1 MKKRYFNVL
10 LTTAGDNKDESNDLL
25 ASIDVSEGDVV
36 KGLVDFYLNM
46 RGVEGSK
53 FVDSIGTIILERT
66 FLGKCGVCY
75 STNIDRKLLGRNSF
89 YYSDSCKDD
98 VRPSYGMDLEISLD
112 CVVAIMSFSTY
123 AEGKRYIGCV
133 TYLIETKFEDDGVH
147 VRLLS
152 RDHRSEIRYEIFR
165 GNLLYLIS
173 SLWIYKLTRYV
184 RTSELEKDLRG
195 INVSELTG
203 YRSPTVILSKGFFE
217 CILSWGMGAFNPLT
231 PPNPST
237 GNRLIDLF
245 DLFKGYIV

>member
-1 MKKRYFNVL
+1 MKNRYFNVL
-10 LTTAGDNKDESNDLL
+10 LTTAGDNKDERNDLL

-53 FVDSIGTIILERT
+53 FVDSIGTTILERT

-75 STNIDRKLLGRNSF
+75 STNIDRKLLGINSF

-133 TYLIETKFEDDGVH
+133 QVCDLIKDG
-147 VRLLS
+147 
-152 RDHRSEIRYEIFR
+152 E
-165 GNLLYLIS
+165 
-173 SLWIYKLTRYV
+173 
-184 RTSELEKDLRG
+184 
-195 INVSELTG
+195 
-203 YRSPTVILSKGFFE
+203 
-217 CILSWGMGAFNPLT
+217 
-231 PPNPST
+231 
-237 GNRLIDLF
+237 
-245 DLFKGYIV
+245 

>member
-1 MKKRYFNVL
+1 MEEKKYFNVI

-36 KGLVDFYLNM
+36 RGLVDFYLNM

-133 TYLIETKFEDDGVH
+133 QVCDLI
-147 VRLLS
+147 
-152 RDHRSEIRYEIFR
+152 
-165 GNLLYLIS
+165 
-173 SLWIYKLTRYV
+173 
-184 RTSELEKDLRG
+184 KD
-195 INVSELTG
+195 E
-203 YRSPTVILSKGFFE
+203 E
-217 CILSWGMGAFNPLT
+217 
-231 PPNPST
+231 
-237 GNRLIDLF
+237 
-245 DLFKGYIV
+245 

>member
-1 MKKRYFNVL
+1 MEEKKYFNVI

-89 YYSDSCKDD
+89 YYSDSCEDD

-133 TYLIETKFEDDGVH
+133 QVCDLI
-147 VRLLS
+147 
-152 RDHRSEIRYEIFR
+152 
-165 GNLLYLIS
+165 
-173 SLWIYKLTRYV
+173 
-184 RTSELEKDLRG
+184 KD
-195 INVSELTG
+195 E
-203 YRSPTVILSKGFFE
+203 E
-217 CILSWGMGAFNPLT
+217 
-231 PPNPST
+231 
-237 GNRLIDLF
+237 
-245 DLFKGYIV
+245 

>member
-25 ASIDVSEGDVV
+25 ASIDVSERDVV

-133 TYLIETKFEDDGVH
+133 QVCDLI
-147 VRLLS
+147 
-152 RDHRSEIRYEIFR
+152 
-165 GNLLYLIS
+165 
-173 SLWIYKLTRYV
+173 
-184 RTSELEKDLRG
+184 KD
-195 INVSELTG
+195 E
-203 YRSPTVILSKGFFE
+203 E
-217 CILSWGMGAFNPLT
+217 
-231 PPNPST
+231 
-237 GNRLIDLF
+237 
-245 DLFKGYIV
+245 

>member
-66 FLGKCGVCY
+66 FLWKCGVCY

-133 TYLIETKFEDDGVH
+133 QVCDLI
-147 VRLLS
+147 
-152 RDHRSEIRYEIFR
+152 
-165 GNLLYLIS
+165 
-173 SLWIYKLTRYV
+173 
-184 RTSELEKDLRG
+184 KD
-195 INVSELTG
+195 E
-203 YRSPTVILSKGFFE
+203 E
-217 CILSWGMGAFNPLT
+217 
-231 PPNPST
+231 
-237 GNRLIDLF
+237 
-245 DLFKGYIV
+245 

>member
-75 STNIDRKLLGRNSF
+75 STNIDRKLVGRNSF

-133 TYLIETKFEDDGVH
+133 QVCDLI
-147 VRLLS
+147 
-152 RDHRSEIRYEIFR
+152 
-165 GNLLYLIS
+165 
-173 SLWIYKLTRYV
+173 
-184 RTSELEKDLRG
+184 KD
-195 INVSELTG
+195 E
-203 YRSPTVILSKGFFE
+203 E
-217 CILSWGMGAFNPLT
+217 
-231 PPNPST
+231 
-237 GNRLIDLF
+237 
-245 DLFKGYIV
+245 